1 MMGHKICFMVKY
13 GQLSLNYTCYPLSR
27 ALRVFL
33 STAQA
38 FSGLNGSPPNKTT
51 HLRLICI
58 SGRVTLS
65 RDIFT
70 QNLNWVINLL
80 IENCYLENDLP
91 SGLLESLTSLRSLA
105 IMGSNGVIEGA
116 VASDSLAGMTG
127 LLSISINAQ
136 VSYGSLP
143 SGVFDGLVNLTMI
156 HLRNAALDVIPLD
169 LFKGLVNLKWIHLSY
184 NNLQTLP
191 SGLFDDL
198 ISLMSVGLDNNP
210 WNCSCELMWLL
221 DWANIAGLMLYF
233 LHNTCCSYKYIQKK
247 FNDSNTFGTM
257 KLCSRQG

>member
-1 MMGHKICFMVKY
+1 MFI
-13 GQLSLNYTCYPLSR
+13 
-27 ALRVFL
+27 
-33 STAQA
+33 STTQA
-38 FSGLNGSPPNKTT
+38 FSGLNGSPPNQTT

-58 SGRVTLS
+58 SGKVTLS

-70 QNLNWVINLL
+70 QSLNWVINLL
-80 IENCYLENDLP
+80 IENCYLENGLP
-91 SGLLESLTSLRSLA
+91 SRLLENLTSLRSLT

-127 LLSISINAQ
+127 LVSISINAQ

-143 SGVFDGLVNLTMI
+143 TDFFDGLVNLTMI
-156 HLRNAALDVIPLD
+156 HLRNAALDFIPLD
-169 LFKGLVNLKWIHLSY
+169 LFKGLVNVKWIHLSN

-198 ISLMSVGLDNNP
+198 VSLTSVVLDNNP

-221 DWANIAGLMLYF
+221 DWSNIAGLMLCF
-233 LHNTCCSYKYIQKK
+233 HHNTRCLHRFYSTTCLVPLTCTCL
-247 FNDSNTFGTM
+247 D
-257 KLCSRQG
+257 